1 MLTINGKV
9 DGFIGIDKVYI
20 GRFNKYYGLKQSA
33 LHNPYAITKTV
44 TRTQCIEQYQGRII
58 RSIKILQKEGY
69 PDLIMTELIRIIRLE
84 RKLKTIGNQVKLSCY
99 CKPEDCHGDVII
111 KAINWLLKQEWFN
124 KYIS

>member
-1 MLTINGKV
+1 MLSINGKV

-33 LHNPYAITKTV
+33 LHNPYAITKIV
-44 TRTQCIEQYQGRII
+44 TRTQCIEQYQEHII
-58 RSIKILQKEGY
+58 RSIKALQKDGH

-84 RKLKTIGNQVKLSCY
+84 RKLNKEGNQVKLSCY
-99 CKPEDCHGDVII
+99 CKPLACHGDVII
-111 KAINWLLKQEWFN
+111 KAINWLLKQEWFS